1 MDRLTGPVD
10 EDDAKKGFEG
20 DHKHLLPQGFLHL
33 LAHLLDTLMLVIDL
47 FIRDLSD
54 EMLKHQRT

>member
-10 EDDAKKGFEG
+10 EDVAKKGFEG

-33 LAHLLDTLMLVIDL
+33 LAHLLDTLMIAIDWL
-47 FIRDLSD
+47 ISSL
-54 EMLKHQRT
+54 